1 MVAGLEGGRLS
12 DVHHQTDVGDEDLA
26 MVIVWPCLKGSVLD
40 CLMQTSMWLGESD
53 WVPVWCHWK
62 WGGQRGRMGHCNR
75 SPKRTDWE
83 RTMYG
88 KKRST
93 CAWWACDI
101 ASGAFVE
108 SRKYI
113 MLSYIGLFQKR
124 KIHCNQTT
132 SYCSLF
138 FLVLWTS
145 IYGYLVQKLIPML
158 NVVWQKNRDTIVASR
173 SICVLS

>member
-1 MVAGLEGGRLS
+1 MRTLLWWLCGPAWRG
-12 DVHHQTDVGDEDLA
+12 QFW
-26 MVIVWPCLKGSVLD
+26 IVWCGLACGWVSEIGYQCGVIGSEVD
-40 CLMQTSMWLGESD
+40 
-53 WVPVWCHWK
+53 
-62 WGGQRGRMGHCNR
+62 RGVEWAICNR

-83 RTMYG
+83 GTMYG

-101 ASGAFVE
+101 MSGAFVE

-113 MLSYIGLFQKR
+113 MLSYSGLCQKR
-124 KIHCNQTT
+124 RIRCNQTT

-145 IYGYLVQKLIPML
+145 IYGYLLQKLIQML
-158 NVVWQKNRDTIVASR
+158 NVVWQKNRDMIVASR
-173 SICVLS
+173 SICELS